1 MLRTP
6 LSLIKRSQELFLPDS
21 RDQAGTLGE
30 KLALAEVERVIDN
43 LSGMA
48 RVYRSIRIPKSQH
61 LGKFEIDL
69 LVVTEEAVLVLE
81 VKHWSGRLRCK
92 RGQWEQERNG
102 ERKPLQ
108 DPLILNQEKRQA
120 IDQWLA
126 TRGIKVPSQLWFAG
140 LVLTHPHVRLETD
153 LSNHPH
159 VWLLSQVR
167 SEIMK
172 LCAPPKRVW
181 WHLRSKGS
189 VPVQDLVEALDL
201 LPTWDRLRLHGG
213 RVVRGDLEAFVIR
226 IKPTGHILRAAVAS
240 AHILMPRSRFL
251 GLFFAPSILIKD
263 WDGRTRL
270 DRVDAESFLRLRLAG
285 TKDILEVPLL
295 HVRSLTLGWKDE
307 SYYRRSH

>member
-189 VPVQDLVEALDL
+189 VPRRTSRPGRSGSVRHSNQTNG
-201 LPTWDRLRLHGG
+201 PHSSSGRRLSSYPHAKKSIFG
-213 RVVRGDLEAFVIR
+213 
-226 IKPTGHILRAAVAS
+226 AVFCS
-240 AHILMPRSRFL
+240 VHPHQR
-251 GLFFAPSILIKD
+251 
-263 WDGRTRL
+263 
-270 DRVDAESFLRLRLAG
+270 
-285 TKDILEVPLL
+285 
-295 HVRSLTLGWKDE
+295 LGW
-307 SYYRRSH
+307 SHTPRPCRC